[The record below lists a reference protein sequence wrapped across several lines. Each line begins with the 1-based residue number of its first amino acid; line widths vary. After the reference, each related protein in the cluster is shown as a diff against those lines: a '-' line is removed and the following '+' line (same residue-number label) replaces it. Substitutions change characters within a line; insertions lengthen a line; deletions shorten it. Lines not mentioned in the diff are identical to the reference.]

1 MGVLMPSFITYF
13 GGKNYLSKQLIP
25 LFPKHKRYVEC
36 FMGSAAVFFTKP
48 KVQVNI
54 LNDKNSNLVNL
65 FNVLKD
71 DYKHLYNWVKCTPI
85 SRELYDSYV
94 ELLKSNDIQDRVQ
107 RAGMY
112 MYLIRLSYNSEVGQG
127 LSMAGFSRYVAWSNS
142 WKETLKW
149 FSDFLD
155 NVVIENMDF
164 EKLIKTYDGKDTFM
178 YLDPPYYLADKT
190 KYYEIVF
197 NQTDHLRLFNVL
209 KDTKCNWLVSYDN
222 NDYIKQ
228 IYKDFNIQTIS
239 NPLPSGSK
247 ANYQQHKDEIIIS
260 NYQLPKQ
267 QYSLF

>member
-1 MGVLMPSFITYF
+1 MPSFISYM
-13 GGKNYLSKQLIP
+13 GGKHSMSKKLIP
-25 LFPKHKRYVEC
+25 LFPNHKRYVEV
-36 FMGSAAVFFTKP
+36 FMGSATVFFTKP
-48 KVQVNI
+48 RAQINI

-65 FNVLKD
+65 FNMLKD
-71 DYKHLYNWVKCTPI
+71 NYKYLYNWVKCTPI
-85 SRELYDSYV
+85 SRELYDNYV

-112 MYLIRLSYNSEVGQG
+112 MYLIRLSYNCQIESGW
-127 LSMAGFSRYVAWSNS
+127 SMAGFSRYVAWSNN

-164 EKLIKTYDGKDTFM
+164 ERLIKTYDSNDTFM

-247 ANYQQHKDEIIIS
+247 ANYQQYKNEIIIS
-260 NYQLPKQ
+260 NYQFPKQ